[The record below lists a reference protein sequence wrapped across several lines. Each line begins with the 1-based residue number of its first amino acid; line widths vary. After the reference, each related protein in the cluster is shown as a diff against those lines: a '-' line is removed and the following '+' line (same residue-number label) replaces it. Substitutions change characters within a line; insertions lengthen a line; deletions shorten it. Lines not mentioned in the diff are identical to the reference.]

1 MLGSVPSSLCLLTH
15 VDHVSGPDDRDRR
28 KTSSASGG
36 YLEGIPLWLFSW
48 SCSHYQERKKVT
60 YLLLIWM
67 VLEFCFCRI
76 KAWCRGQ
83 AACEELRCWWLWCRG
98 QKWFGW
104 KVVSFTQDYHY
115 ACTRMLVFSCPC
127 LGISLGIAGFGD
139 IPCPPFSCGLNSA
152 FSNYGSIYLR
162 PLSSHA
168 ILIDSWTQT
177 STYRRCDIQC

>member
-36 YLEGIPLWLFSW
+36 YLEGIYLWLFSW

-104 KVVSFTQDYHY
+104 KVVSFAQDYHY

-127 LGISLGIAGFGD
+127 LGISLGILQA
-139 IPCPPFSCGLNSA
+139 LVT
-152 FSNYGSIYLR
+152 YLVTHF
-162 PLSSHA
+162 PVA
-168 ILIDSWTQT
+168 WTQHSVIT
-177 STYRRCDIQC
+177 AVSTWGPFLATQS

>member
-1 MLGSVPSSLCLLTH
+1 MFADTCGSCFLTRWPGSQEDVFSKWRVLGRYILVTIF
-15 VDHVSGPDDRDRR
+15 
-28 KTSSASGG
+28 K
-36 YLEGIPLWLFSW
+36 
-48 SCSHYQERKKVT
+48 SCSHHQERKKVT

-104 KVVSFTQDYHY
+104 KVVSFAQDYHY

-127 LGISLGIAGFGD
+127 LGISLGILQA
-139 IPCPPFSCGLNSA
+139 LVT
-152 FSNYGSIYLR
+152 YLV
-162 PLSSHA
+162 PHFPVA
-168 ILIDSWTQT
+168 WTQQSVMMAV
-177 STYRRCDIQC
+177 STWGPFLATQF